1 MNTDKNSIDI
11 LLESLSDEQW
21 SEISLRAQLNR
32 AHKAA
37 ERFKSNRDSAIKFSE
52 WILEHN
58 VPSGHN
64 NEGSP
69 CWLDPYEEENTYTS
83 LELYNIYKSGM
94 WIEDDEDEDEISK

>member
-1 MNTDKNSIDI
+1 MDKTSIDI

-21 SEISLRAQLNR
+21 VKIKLRADANR
-32 AHKAA
+32 AHQAA
-37 ERFKSNRDSAIKFSE
+37 ERFKLSRDSAIKFSE

-58 VPSGHN
+58 VAIGVDN
-64 NEGSP
+64 NGSS